1 MLLMFTLAA
10 SILATVAKA
19 GNSFSAPSLAGP
31 PTVLPSRSFGVLIG
45 LSFFTTMVKGGVL

>member
-1 MLLMFTLAA
+1 MLVTFTLLA
-10 SILATVAKA
+10 SILATLAKA

-45 LSFFTTMVKGGVL
+45 LSFFTTIVKGGVL